1 MKFYAF
7 LEGLSV
13 AQHRE
18 ALHEW
23 QRCRLLLIKTE
34 QRQFVINLEDDC
46 HLCEAA
52 WGSLKDVILAGISDA
67 ILLQRELTNAC
78 RKHTLQGSF
87 IAPPLPSPLGRAV
100 TRELFADILRAQFSF
115 STKDEEEQFMD
126 DLLDK
131 GTTDAE
137 TRTLLSRKFLVGK
150 GRVMWGTFNLDP
162 ASGLPLNGSNPFRHM
177 PRDADG
183 IRAQLGLS
191 KNDAGK
197 DLLLFVYTLP
207 SGVSPRFPTIADA
220 YAGDAWPYYFRP
232 AREMEAYG
240 FTMTWDTTPPL
251 PSSPEVVHEP
261 VTGDNLVEKIEIARS
276 F

>member
-1 MKFYAF
+1 MKFSAF
-7 LEGLSV
+7 LEGLSG
-13 AQHRE
+13 AQRRE
-18 ALHEW
+18 AVQAW
-23 QRCRLLLIKTE
+23 QKCRLLLIKTE

-52 WGSLKDVILAGISDA
+52 WVSLRDVILTSVSDA
-67 ILLQRELTNAC
+67 IVLQRELTNAC

-87 IAPPLPSPLGRAV
+87 IARPFPSPLGRAV
-100 TRELFADILRAQFSF
+100 TKELFADLLREQFSF
-115 STKDEEEQFMD
+115 NTIDEEDQFMD
-126 DLLDK
+126 DLLYRRP
-131 GTTDAE
+131 TAASTIA
-137 TRTLLSRKFLVGK
+137 LLSGK
-150 GRVMWGTFNLDP
+150 LLTRSGRVMWGTFNFDP
-162 ASGLPLNGSNPFRHM
+162 TSGTPVDGSSPFNNM

-207 SGVSPRFPTIADA
+207 PGVVPRFPTIAEA
-220 YAGDAWPYYFRP
+220 YAGNDWPYYFRP
-232 AREMEAYG
+232 ARESESWG
-240 FTMTWDTTPPL
+240 FTMTWDSSPPL

-261 VTGDNLVEKIEIARS
+261 ITGDNLVEEIKIARS

>member
-1 MKFYAF
+1 MKFFAF

-13 AQHRE
+13 AQHRK

-52 WGSLKDVILAGISDA
+52 WGSLKDVILAGVSDA

-87 IAPPLPSPLGRAV
+87 IAPPFPSPLGRAI
-100 TRELFADILRAQFSF
+100 TKDLFADLLREQFSF
-115 STKDEEEQFMD
+115 STTGEEDQFMD
-126 DLLDK
+126 DLLHK
-131 GTTDAE
+131 GITGAS
-137 TRTLLSRKFLVGK
+137 TRTLLSGK
-150 GRVMWGTFNLDP
+150 LLARSGRVMWATFNLDP
-162 ASGLPLNGSNPFRHM
+162 ASGLPLNGINPFHHM
-177 PRDADG
+177 PPGADG

-191 KNDAGK
+191 VNDAGK

-207 SGVSPRFPTIADA
+207 PGVLPRFPTIAEA
-220 YAGDAWPYYFRP
+220 YAGNDWPYYFRP
-232 AREMEAYG
+232 ARELEACG